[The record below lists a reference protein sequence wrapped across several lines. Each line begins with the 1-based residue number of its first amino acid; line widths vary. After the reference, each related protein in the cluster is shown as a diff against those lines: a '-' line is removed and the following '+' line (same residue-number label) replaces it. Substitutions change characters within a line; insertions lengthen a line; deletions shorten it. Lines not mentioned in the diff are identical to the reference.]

1 MKINASSQILEK
13 ILKKKTKTTITT
25 TENENTFN
33 RWDQY
38 NRRNNLEIQGIAITV
53 KQILYFSL
61 FCVSFP
67 PGFHASCI

>member
-13 ILKKKTKTTITT
+13 ILKKTKTTAT
-25 TENENTFN
+25 TENEKTFN

-53 KQILYFSL
+53 K
-61 FCVSFP
+61 
-67 PGFHASCI
+67 

>member
-1 MKINASSQILEK
+1 MKINAPSQILEK

-38 NRRNNLEIQGIAITV
+38 NRRNNLEIQGIACTV
-53 KQILYFSL
+53 K
-61 FCVSFP
+61 
-67 PGFHASCI
+67 

>member
-13 ILKKKTKTTITT
+13 ILKKTKTTTAT
-25 TENENTFN
+25 TENEKTFN

-53 KQILYFSL
+53 K
-61 FCVSFP
+61 
-67 PGFHASCI
+67 